1 MKNSTDS
8 KEGIIVNFT
17 RELKGIPELRVLAMT
32 SSIGTYV
39 IMMESGVISPCLLPN
54 TSCK

>member
-1 MKNSTDS
+1 
-8 KEGIIVNFT
+8 
-17 RELKGIPELRVLAMT
+17 MT

-54 TSCK
+54 TSCKWTKIPL